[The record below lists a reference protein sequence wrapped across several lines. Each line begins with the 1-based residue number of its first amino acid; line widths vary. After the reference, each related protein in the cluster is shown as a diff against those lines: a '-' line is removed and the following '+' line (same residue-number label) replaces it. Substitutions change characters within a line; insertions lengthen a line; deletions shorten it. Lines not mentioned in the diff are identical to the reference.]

1 MQIIRKVVIEIKT
14 NRVAGGGVS
23 AALCVVVLFL
33 ASFVPNLTLAFLFAS
48 SLVIGVCLLRYR
60 LSCTLACYVAASAVS
75 LFLVPDKFVP
85 LAFIALFGNYPIVKL
100 YIEKIRNITA
110 EYIVKLIVFNIYL
123 FMAYVILKALGEQA
137 FFDFSMTLLYF
148 VGLVLLLFYDLVFGF
163 VINAF
168 YKSYYK
174 YLK

>member
-1 MQIIRKVVIEIKT
+1 MIKIKT
-14 NRVAGGGVS
+14 NKVAGGGVS
-23 AALCVVVLFL
+23 AALCIVMLFL
-33 ASFVPNLTLAFLFAS
+33 ASFVPNLTLAFLFAA
-48 SLVIGVCLLRYR
+48 SLVIGICLLRYR
-60 LSCTLACYVAASAVS
+60 LSCAFLCYVAASAVS

-110 EYIVKLIVFNIYL
+110 EYIFKFIVANIYI
-123 FMAYVILKALGEQA
+123 FMAYIILQALGEQA
-137 FFDFSMTLLYF
+137 FFDFSMIILYF
-148 VGLVLLLFYDLVFGF
+148 AGLVLLLFYDLVFGF

>member
-1 MQIIRKVVIEIKT
+1 MIEIKT
-14 NRVAGGGVS
+14 NKVAGGGVS
-23 AALCVVVLFL
+23 AALAIVMLFL

-48 SLVIGVCLLRYR
+48 SLVIGICLLRYR
-60 LSCTLACYVAASAVS
+60 LSCALACYIAASAVS

-85 LAFIALFGNYPIVKL
+85 LAFIALFGNYPIIKL
-100 YIEKIRNITA
+100 YIEKINNITI
-110 EYIVKLIVFNIYL
+110 EYILKFIAANVYL
-123 FMAYVILKALGEQA
+123 FMAYVILKSLGEQA
-137 FFDFSMTLLYF
+137 FFDFSMTVLYF
-148 VGLVLLLFYDLVFGF
+148 AGIVLLLFYDLVFGF